1 MKTAIVYD
9 WIDKWGGVERVLLT
23 MAKMFPKADFYT
35 SYYDPEAAPW
45 AKNLKIKTS
54 FIQKL
59 PNSIKKNRILSLPFY
74 PYAFELFNFSGYDLV
89 ISISSSFAKSIIT
102 KPHTLHICYL
112 LTPTR
117 YFWLDTET
125 YLDNPFKQL
134 GKIRLKKYQEWDC
147 VAAQRPDQIISI
159 SKEVQQRVKKFYK
172 RNSEVIYPPF
182 DVEYWEKIKQGT
194 LKIRQKDS
202 KFFIVVSRL
211 EPYKKIDLAINV
223 FNKLKAKLIIVGKG
237 TQMSKLKR
245 LAGNNI
251 EFHSDLSDLEL
262 AKLYNNAEALVMP
275 QVEEFGYVSL
285 EAQLL
290 GCPVIAYRKGG
301 AIETILENK
310 TGVFFDQQ
318 TTKSLANAVARF
330 IKIEYNLRKSA
341 IEYGKINVERFSF
354 QKFENMFKVFVAE
367 KLP

>member
-23 MAKMFPKADFYT
+23 MAKMFPEADFYT

-54 FIQKL
+54 FIQQL
-59 PNSIKKNRILSLPFY
+59 PDFIKKNRVLSIPFY
-74 PYAFELFNFSGYDLV
+74 PYAFESFNFSDYDLA
-89 ISISSSFAKSIIT
+89 ISVSSSFAKSIVT
-102 KPHTLHICYL
+102 KPGTLHICYL

-117 YFWLDTET
+117 YFWLNTET

-134 GKIRLKKYQEWDC
+134 GKIHLKKYQEWDY
-147 VAAQRPDQIISI
+147 VAAQRPEHIISI
-159 SKEVQQRVKKFYK
+159 SKTVQQRVKKFYK

-182 DVEYWEKIKQGT
+182 DVEYWEKIKQEA
-194 LKIRQKDS
+194 LKVRQKDS

-211 EPYKKIDLAINV
+211 EPYKKIDLVINV
-223 FNKLKAKLIIVGKG
+223 FNKLKNRLVIVGKG

-251 EFHSDLSDLEL
+251 EFISNLSDVEL
-262 AKLYNNAEALVMP
+262 AKLYTSAEALIMP
-275 QVEEFGYVSL
+275 QEEEFGYVSL
-285 EAQLL
+285 EAQIL
-290 GCPVIAYRKGG
+290 GCPVIAYKKGG
-301 AIETILENK
+301 ATETILENK

-318 TTKSLANAVARF
+318 TVKSLANAVARF
-330 IKIEYNLRKSA
+330 TKIEYNLRKSA
-341 IEYGKINVERFSF
+341 IEYGKINVQKFSF
-354 QKFENMFKVFVAE
+354 QKFENMFKSFVA
-367 KLP
+367 